1 MRTKRSKQPETE
13 EKESSHSR
21 KPPRPWS
28 SLSIA
33 TQLLAILVRLR
44 LSAPALDIS
53 TRLGISEATY
63 SRLFA
68 TWIPFLARELKL
80 LFPFPSRTLIDSW
93 MPRVFRMCYP
103 NTRMIIDCYE
113 IQSQR
118 PSGLMNQSIT
128 YSDYKSRNTFKVL
141 IGCTPTGLVSFVSE
155 VSGRRISDKD
165 ITMRSGLVDLLEW
178 GDMVM
183 ADRGFEMPGYDVE
196 NTRRIA
202 ELRIHIKRCIGRVQR
217 YEILNTV
224 FSLSMPELV
233 NDINATCCY
242 LT

>member
-1 MRTKRSKQPETE
+1 MPSSSYKDLQAHCAQLEAKVVKLEEDNGCMRKQILSEDLLVGKDNLTRFYTGFPTYHSFKSFVDYIKPKALRLRTKRSKQPETE

-93 MPRVFRMCYP
+93 MHPCISNVL
-103 NTRMIIDCYE
+103 
-113 IQSQR
+113 SKH
-118 PSGLMNQSIT
+118 
-128 YSDYKSRNTFKVL
+128 SDDN
-141 IGCTPTGLVSFVSE
+141 
-155 VSGRRISDKD
+155 
-165 ITMRSGLVDLLEW
+165 
-178 GDMVM
+178 
-183 ADRGFEMPGYDVE
+183 
-196 NTRRIA
+196 
-202 ELRIHIKRCIGRVQR
+202 
-217 YEILNTV
+217 
-224 FSLSMPELV
+224 
-233 NDINATCCY
+233 
-242 LT
+242 